1 LDGGSGAGCHEPRPI
16 HFLSGSITPLHAAS
30 AAAPAEKT
38 AITTLGTGSSVWLIQ
53 GKPPGLRCDAHPVL
67 EQLTEKERRVAE
79 LVVRGRTNHEVAER
93 LHLSHKTV
101 EWTLTKVY
109 KKLNVRSRTELTAKL
124 FAAEVRGFPRPDR
137 ATLGSESEEERGKKP

>member
-1 LDGGSGAGCHEPRPI
+1 
-16 HFLSGSITPLHAAS
+16 
-30 AAAPAEKT
+30 
-38 AITTLGTGSSVWLIQ
+38 
-53 GKPPGLRCDAHPVL
+53 VL

-109 KKLNVRSRTELTAKL
+109 KKLHVRSRTELAFTVRIHPGETPGT
-124 FAAEVRGFPRPDR
+124 EVASSGERPPGPATGRGE
-137 ATLGSESEEERGKKP
+137 A